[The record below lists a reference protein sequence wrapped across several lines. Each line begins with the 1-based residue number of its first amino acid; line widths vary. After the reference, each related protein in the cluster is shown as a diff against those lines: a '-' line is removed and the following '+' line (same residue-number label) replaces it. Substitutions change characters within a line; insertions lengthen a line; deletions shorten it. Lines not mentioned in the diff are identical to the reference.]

1 MLQEAQPWEA
11 MIAEPVQML
20 TKSDAYSLIERDSKP
35 VEDNQHDTEHAAI

>member
-20 TKSDAYSLIERDSKP
+20 TKSDAYALIGRDSKL
-35 VEDNQHDTEHAAI
+35 VEDNQHGTEPAAP

>member
-20 TKSDAYSLIERDSKP
+20 SKSDAYSLIERDSKI
-35 VEDNQHDTEHAAI
+35 VEHNQYDAEQAAT